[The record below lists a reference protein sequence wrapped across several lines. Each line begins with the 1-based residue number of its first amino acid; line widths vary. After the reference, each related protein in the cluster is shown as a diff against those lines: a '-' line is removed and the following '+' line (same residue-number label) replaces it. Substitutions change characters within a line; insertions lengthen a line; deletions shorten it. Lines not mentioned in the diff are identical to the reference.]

1 MEPLK
6 KFSPA
11 FYGVI
16 ILLFFLPFVNL
27 SCSGQ
32 TIMSLSGFQ
41 LITGADYKANS
52 MFGETTTSETTT
64 SETKADEKIDSQ
76 PLALFALLAAVIALA
91 LSFVKMRTMSLV
103 NIVLSALG
111 AIFLILL
118 KINMDGDAK
127 LSAQAVI
134 TLDYQFAYWLSIILF
149 IGAAVVQWKIF
160 ADDGPA
166 KVNVLE

>member
-6 KFSPA
+6 KFSPG
-11 FYGVI
+11 FYGII

-52 MFGETTTSETTT
+52 MFGENTTTEAK
-64 SETKADEKIDSQ
+64 ENEKVDSQ
-76 PLALFALLAAVIALA
+76 PLALFALLAAVFALA
-91 LSFVKMRTMSLV
+91 ISFVKMRTMSLI
-103 NIVLSALG
+103 NIVLSVLG
-111 AIFLILL
+111 VIFLILL

-127 LSAQAVI
+127 LNGQAVI
-134 TLDYQFAYWLSIILF
+134 TLDYQFAYWFSIILF
-149 IGAAVVQWKIF
+149 IAAAFVQWKIF
-160 ADDGPA
+160 VDDAPA
-166 KVNVLE
+166 KVNVLG

>member
-6 KFSPA
+6 KFSPG
-11 FYGVI
+11 FYGII

-41 LITGADYKANS
+41 LITGADYQPNS
-52 MFGETTTSETTT
+52 MFGENTDGEV
-64 SETKADEKIDSQ
+64 KADEKIDSQ

-91 LSFVKMRTMSLV
+91 ISFVKIRMMSLI

-149 IGAAVVQWKIF
+149 IAAAVIQWKIF

>member
-41 LITGADYKANS
+41 LVTGADYKANN
-52 MFGETTTSETTT
+52 MFGDTSTSEAK
-64 SETKADEKIDSQ
+64 SDEKIDSQ

-91 LSFVKMRTMSLV
+91 ISFVKSRTMFLV
-103 NIVLSALG
+103 NMVLSALG
-111 AIFLILL
+111 AVFLILL
-118 KINMDGDAK
+118 KINMDSDAK
-127 LSAQAVI
+127 LSVQAVI

-149 IGAAVVQWKIF
+149 IAAAFIQWKNF
-160 ADDGPA
+160 SDYEPA
-166 KVNVLE
+166 KTNTQE

>member
-11 FYGVI
+11 FYVVI

-41 LITGADYKANS
+41 LITGADYKANN
-52 MFGETTTSETTT
+52 MFGGTTNSEIK
-64 SETKADEKIDSQ
+64 SDKKIDSQ
-76 PLALFALLAAVIALA
+76 PLALFALLAAVVALA
-91 LSFVKMRTMSLV
+91 LSFIKVRIMSIV
-103 NIVLSALG
+103 NVVLSALG

-118 KINMDGDAK
+118 KINMDSDAE
-127 LSAQAVI
+127 LSAQAII
-134 TLDYQFAYWLSIILF
+134 TLDYQFAYWFSIILF
-149 IGAAVVQWKIF
+149 IAAVVVQWKIF
-160 ADDGPA
+160 ADDGHLKSGIQEQP
-166 KVNVLE
+166 

>member
-41 LITGADYKANS
+41 LITGSEYKADS
-52 MFGETTTSETTT
+52 MFGQSTEGEVK
-64 SETKADEKIDSQ
+64 ENKEIESQ
-76 PLALFALLAAVIALA
+76 PLALLALLAAVIALA
-91 LSFVKMRTMSLV
+91 VSFVKKRITAIL
-103 NIVLSALG
+103 NIVISICG
-111 AIFLILL
+111 GIFLLLL
-118 KINMDGDAK
+118 KFNLDSDAE
-127 LSAQAVI
+127 LNGQNI
-134 TLDYQFAYWLSIILF
+134 IQLEYQFAYWFSIVLF
-149 IGAAVVQWKIF
+149 IATAVVQWKIF
-160 ADDGPA
+160 TDEGTA
-166 KVNVLE
+166 KANVMD

>member
-6 KFSPA
+6 KFSPG
-11 FYGVI
+11 FYGII

-41 LITGADYKANS
+41 LITGADYQPNN
-52 MFGETTTSETTT
+52 MFGESMGT
-64 SETKADEKIDSQ
+64 ETKADEKVDSQ
-76 PLALFALLAAVIALA
+76 PLALFALLAAIIALA
-91 LSFVKMRTMSLV
+91 ISFVKMRTMSLV
-103 NIVLSALG
+103 NIVMSILG

-118 KINMDGDAK
+118 KINMDGDVK
-127 LSAQAVI
+127 LSGQAVI

-149 IGAAVVQWKIF
+149 LAAAFVQWKIF
-160 ADDGPA
+160 ADEGPT

>member
-6 KFSPA
+6 KFSPG
-11 FYGVI
+11 FYGII

-52 MFGETTTSETTT
+52 MFGETTTSET
-64 SETKADEKIDSQ
+64 KADEKIESQ

-91 LSFVKMRTMSLV
+91 ISFVKIRMMSLV

-149 IGAAVVQWKIF
+149 IAAAVIQWKIF
-160 ADDGPA
+160 ADDGPV

>member
-6 KFSPA
+6 KFSA
-11 FYGVI
+11 GFYGII

-41 LITGADYKANS
+41 LITGADYQPNS
-52 MFGETTTSETTT
+52 MFGETTTSEAK
-64 SETKADEKIDSQ
+64 ENKKVDSQ
-76 PLALFALLAAVIALA
+76 PLALFALLSAVIALA
-91 LSFVKMRTMSLV
+91 IGFVKMRTMSLV
-103 NIVLSALG
+103 NIVLSILG

-118 KINMDGDAK
+118 KINMDGDVK
-127 LSAQAVI
+127 LSGQAVI
-134 TLDYQFAYWLSIILF
+134 TLDYQFPYWLSIILF
-149 IGAAVVQWKIF
+149 LAAAFVQWKIF
-160 ADDGPA
+160 SDDGPV

>member
-11 FYGVI
+11 FYGII

-52 MFGETTTSETTT
+52 MFGETTTSEA
-64 SETKADEKIDSQ
+64 KADEKVDSQ
-76 PLALFALLAAVIALA
+76 PLALFALLAAVVAMA

-103 NIVLSALG
+103 NIVISALG

-134 TLDYQFAYWLSIILF
+134 TLDYQFAYWLSVILF